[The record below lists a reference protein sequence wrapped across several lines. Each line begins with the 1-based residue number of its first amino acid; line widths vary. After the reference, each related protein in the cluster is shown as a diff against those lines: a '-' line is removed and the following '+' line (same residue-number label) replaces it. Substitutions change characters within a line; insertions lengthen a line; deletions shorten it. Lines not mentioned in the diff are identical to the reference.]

1 MSTTLPTETDFLY
14 IDSDVPPGQTL
25 REWRR
30 ERAAG
35 PRRGPPPHAAAA
47 SPCCARASP
56 DPERRRA
63 CGTLS
68 AWT

>member
-30 ERAAG
+30 ERAE
-35 PRRGPPPHAAAA
+35 
-47 SPCCARASP
+47 ARARSNGRVRFP
-56 DPERRRA
+56 A
-63 CGTLS
+63 
-68 AWT
+68 